1 MISYVLVMIVSLAT
15 AQPTHASL
23 EGPMSQSWCVQLIKR
38 EGYSGEDGTSRK
50 SPSCVS
56 WPDAQRALSQHF
68 CKQTP
73 GPSPRWQS
81 RQFDC
86 VAPAPPP
93 VPAQVSP
100 PAARTL
106 YHSRTR
112 TNLIL
117 ASVIARAGRSSAY
130 ASRRAPPP
138 PSPGPAPGTT
148 RPQPEA
154 PAPPTQQA
162 PPEQPSRPAQ
172 KQFRLGPAATALVA
186 QAHTRANGGNYGL
199 AAATIERA
207 LRIEPDN
214 PLLWIEL
221 GQVRLGEG
229 DAAQADGM
237 DRKALALARGDS
249 QAQATAWRLIA
260 ESLRVRG
267 RNEEAAEADRHAV
280 ALASR

>member
-1 MISYVLVMIVSLAT
+1 MISYVLVMIVSLA
-15 AQPTHASL
+15 AGQPTRASL
-23 EGPMSQSWCVQLIKR
+23 EGPMSQTWCEQLIKR
-38 EGYSGEDGTSRK
+38 DGYSGDDGTSRK

-73 GPSPRWQS
+73 GPSPRWPS

-86 VAPAPPP
+86 VAPAPAP
-93 VPAQVSP
+93 VPARVSAP
-100 PAARTL
+100 TARTQ

-117 ASVIARAGRSSAY
+117 PSVIARAGVRLAY
-130 ASRRAPPP
+130 ASLRAPP
-138 PSPGPAPGTT
+138 SSRPAPGTT
-148 RPQPEA
+148 QPQPEA
-154 PAPPTQQA
+154 AAAPAHPA
-162 PPEQPSRPAQ
+162 PPEQPARSAQ
-172 KQFRLGPAATALVA
+172 KQFRLGSATAALVA
-186 QAHTRANGGNYGL
+186 QAHTRANDGNYGL

-221 GQVRLGEG
+221 GQVRMGEG
-229 DAAQADGM
+229 NADQADGI
-237 DRKALALARGDS
+237 DRKALALATGDS
-249 QAQATAWRLIA
+249 QAQETAWRLIA

-267 RNEEAAEADRHAV
+267 RNQEAAEADRHAV
-280 ALASR
+280 ALALR